1 MAVPAIWTVPDV
13 LSAARAH
20 NTGLLVEHLGIEF
33 TAIGD
38 NWLEARMPVVQHNK
52 QPAGL
57 LHGGAS
63 LVLAETLASVGC
75 FHTLDHATQTC
86 VGLEIN
92 ANHLRGAREGF
103 VYGRATPLH
112 RGRSTQVWEIR
123 LRDDEDRA
131 TCISRCTM
139 AVLTRRD

>member
-63 LVLAETLASVGC
+63 LVTVTSSDIALTPSLTGTLAVKPMPIR
-75 FHTLDHATQTC
+75 TL
-86 VGLEIN
+86 
-92 ANHLRGAREGF
+92 GF
-103 VYGRATPLH
+103 VVGAKPASSNFTKYVPAGNPGKR
-112 RGRSTQVWEIR
+112 
-123 LRDDEDRA
+123 
-131 TCISRCTM
+131 
-139 AVLTRRD
+139 